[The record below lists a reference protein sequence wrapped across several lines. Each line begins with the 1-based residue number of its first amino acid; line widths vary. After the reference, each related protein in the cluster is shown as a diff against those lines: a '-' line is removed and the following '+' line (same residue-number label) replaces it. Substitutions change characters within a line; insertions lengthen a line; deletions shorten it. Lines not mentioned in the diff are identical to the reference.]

1 MRRVGSRGT
10 DGDYGEYDGTLDND
24 CIDDSMGLIAD
35 WYDDHAPNGS
45 TFLVDGKLLY
55 MTPSQRRKILR
66 LLGVVFCHTFQIVVD
81 ILHRKVQG
89 NPSGNPITVI
99 INSMCGEEY
108 LLCVFLTLA
117 MTFRRTEYYSLDKY
131 EEEVADMIFGDDN
144 GITATEPVLEWFNP
158 STISKQFEELG
169 IKYTSADKSG
179 ECQLKTVDELRFLK
193 CGFVGHPDYPDR
205 KLATLDEKSI
215 YELTNWIRKCPDEV
229 EQLRTQLGNA
239 LRFAYFHGLRF
250 YEELRTLIN
259 RAIS

>member
-1 MRRVGSRGT
+1 M
-10 DGDYGEYDGTLDND
+10 
-24 CIDDSMGLIAD
+24 
-35 WYDDHAPNGS
+35 
-45 TFLVDGKLLY
+45 
-55 MTPSQRRKILR
+55 R

-108 LLCVFLTLA
+108 LLCVFLMLA

-215 YELTNWIRKCPDEV
+215 YELTNWIRTSDCNDA
-229 EQLRTQLGNA
+229 RTLTLDNCNEA
-239 LRFAYFHGLRF
+239 LRFVFFHGKQAFAQLREAILREEPSFAPELHDYAYYWMWF
-250 YEELRTLIN
+250 YESEARFLQH
-259 RAIS
+259 